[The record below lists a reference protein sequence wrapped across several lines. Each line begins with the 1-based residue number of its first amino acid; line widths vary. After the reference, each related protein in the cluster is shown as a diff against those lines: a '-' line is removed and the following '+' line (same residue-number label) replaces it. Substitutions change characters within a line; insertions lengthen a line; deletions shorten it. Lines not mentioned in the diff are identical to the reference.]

1 MTQHQNT
8 QSQDNGYFPM
18 QPQERAVERP
28 RANPQQSRATDY
40 RRPQQ
45 AQPKQTPTNSATRGQ
60 PNAQMQ
66 KRGHQGH
73 SNRPPLPPVDF
84 NMIST
89 VVESAKE
96 SFERIAASTGLD
108 VKFYE
113 EAVYAQQLIEANYN
127 NSRNKQYSLAYASP
141 ESIRKAVTLVAN
153 SGLTLNPQLG
163 LAYLVPRWNKN
174 AGLLECHLEPSYKGL
189 RRLGMDSGAIDT
201 AVAELVYD
209 KDDFKWVDRYSKP
222 IHDFNPFD
230 SNRGKL
236 IGGYCLARRP
246 DGSFITTP
254 VSAALLAKIQALSFG
269 GIWNDWYEQM
279 VSKSIIRQGFK
290 DWPITSTGP
299 IAARLAAMQDYL
311 RKVDETSDSASEYA
325 PVDQSCVQNDAVY
338 SHDQHIIEHGHPH
351 QMEPHYD
358 YPAPQY

>member
-1 MTQHQNT
+1 MTQHQNS

-18 QPQERAVERP
+18 HPQGRAVERP
-28 RANPQQSRATDY
+28 RDNAPQSRAATQQAP
-40 RRPQQ
+40 RHPQQ
-45 AQPKQTPTNSATRGQ
+45 KTTPVQTATGHR
-60 PNAQMQ
+60 PNTQVQ
-66 KRGHQGH
+66 KRNTQGQN
-73 SNRPPLPPVDF
+73 NRPPVPQVDF
-84 NMIST
+84 DMIST
-89 VVESAKE
+89 VVDSAKDN
-96 SFERIAASTGLD
+96 FERISTATGLD

-113 EAVYAQQLIEANYN
+113 EAVYARQLIEANFN
-127 NSRNKQYSLAYASP
+127 NARNKQYSLAFASP
-141 ESIRKAVTLVAN
+141 ESIRKAVILVAN

-201 AVAELVYD
+201 AVAELVYEND
-209 KDDFKWVDRYSKP
+209 NFKWVDRYSKP
-222 IHDFNPFD
+222 QHDFNPFD
-230 SNRGKL
+230 MNRGKL

-254 VSAALLAKIQALSFG
+254 VNTALLAKIQALSFG
-269 GIWNDWYEQM
+269 GVWNDWYEQM

-325 PVDQSCVQNDAVY
+325 PTEQPYVP
-338 SHDQHIIEHGHPH
+338 SHTGYNNEHYPNEYGHPPH
-351 QMEPHYD
+351 MEPHYD
-358 YPAPQY
+358 YPAQQN

>member
-1 MTQHQNT
+1 MSQHQNI
-8 QSQDNGYFPM
+8 QSLDNGYFPM

-28 RANPQQSRATDY
+28 RANAHQSRATNQHAP
-40 RRPQQ
+40 RQSQQKTTPVQTATGHRPNTQVQ
-45 AQPKQTPTNSATRGQ
+45 NRNTQGQ
-60 PNAQMQ
+60 N
-66 KRGHQGH
+66 K
-73 SNRPPLPPVDF
+73 RPPLPPADF

-89 VVESAKE
+89 VVDSAKD
-96 SFERIAASTGLD
+96 SFERISAATGLD

-113 EAVYAQQLIEANYN
+113 EAVYARQLIEANYN
-127 NSRNKQYSLAYASP
+127 NARNKQFSLAYASP

-189 RRLGMDSGAIDT
+189 RRLGVDSGAIDT
-201 AVAELVYD
+201 AVAELVYEND
-209 KDDFKWVDRYSKP
+209 TFKWVDRYSKP
-222 IHDFNPFD
+222 QHDFNPFD
-230 SNRGKL
+230 INRGKL

-254 VSAALLAKIQALSFG
+254 VNTALLAKIQALSFG
-269 GIWNDWYEQM
+269 GVWNDWYEQM

-311 RKVDETSDSASEYA
+311 RKVDETSYSASEYA
-325 PVDQSCVQNDAVY
+325 PTEQPYVPNHTG
-338 SHDQHIIEHGHPH
+338 HDNEHYPNEYGHPAH
-351 QMEPHYD
+351 MEPHYD
-358 YPAPQY
+358 YPAQ